1 MLLPQTSE
9 LTRNIEKECL
19 TVSQLLLAS
28 GRINFF
34 FQFKEWQKN
43 NK

>member
-34 FQFKEWQKN
+34 FFSVQRVTEKQ
-43 NK
+43 